1 MLIPFIVIIVPTVLP
16 AVSAKTTII
25 FVVTVKP
32 PASIILTLIFIQEML
47 REGFTIPHVFHLLFS
62 DITPVNVSGPVAWTG
77 LLFFLTAVTIVILL
91 IFAAVNAR
99 PSHIYL
105 KREIRLTPRR
115 SIQLH
120 QVDAREGM
128 LVDFHGKLSTN

>member
-62 DITPVNVSGPVAWTG
+62 DITPVSISGPVTQTG
-77 LLFFLTAVTIVILL
+77 LLFFLTAVMIGFLL
-91 IFAAVNAR
+91 IFAAVGAR
-99 PSHIYL
+99 PCHVYL
-105 KREIRLTPRR
+105 KREVRLTSRG
-115 SIQLH
+115 S
-120 QVDAREGM
+120 
-128 LVDFHGKLSTN
+128 S